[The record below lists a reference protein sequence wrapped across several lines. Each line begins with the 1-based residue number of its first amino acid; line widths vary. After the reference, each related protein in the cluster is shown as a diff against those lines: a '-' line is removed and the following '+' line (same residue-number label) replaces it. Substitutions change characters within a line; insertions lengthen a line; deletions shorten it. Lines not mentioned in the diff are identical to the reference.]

1 MHRVTLAL
9 SLSLACS
16 SSTAGSASDSASAG
30 PNTDGTAA
38 SGPTSTGEPTTGA
51 TTLAAPTSAT
61 TLDATTTDATTI
73 DATGTSAATTT
84 AGTTG
89 EAGPPDAAQL
99 LALTAD
105 CLEISNG
112 GYQSDDDDG
121 APADIPVCGLAGAVF
136 WTADMDIDCDGKMSA
151 QCNPQTDGAYQ
162 DQTSAED
169 SQGDPLDAASL
180 PYVVVPLPSARFD
193 YTQGGLA
200 LGSVIAVIYQGQV
213 RYGVF
218 GDEGP
223 ENIIGE
229 ASYAMAASLG
239 IDPDPAV
246 GGSDGPV
253 TYIAFTGPAAVVRTM
268 EDHDEAVQIGEARA
282 AQLLQNN

>member
-30 PNTDGTAA
+30 SSTDDTAA
-38 SGPTSTGEPTTGA
+38 SGPTSTGEPTTTGDA
-51 TTLAAPTSAT
+51 TTTAASTSAT
-61 TLDATTTDATTI
+61 TLDGATTEATTI
-73 DATGTSAATTT
+73 DATGTSAATT
-84 AGTTG
+84 TTG

-105 CLEISNG
+105 CLMISNG

-282 AQLLQNN
+282 AELLQNN